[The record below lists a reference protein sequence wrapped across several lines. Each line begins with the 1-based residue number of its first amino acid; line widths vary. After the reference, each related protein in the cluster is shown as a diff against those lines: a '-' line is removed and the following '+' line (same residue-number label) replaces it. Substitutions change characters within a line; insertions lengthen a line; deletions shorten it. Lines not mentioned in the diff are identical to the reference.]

1 MRMLLT
7 SVAMSL
13 MLFAGIPVSDHA
25 TAVAWYERFFGRPAS
40 FQATDTESVW
50 ELAENRWVYVVE
62 NPHNAGHSMQTI
74 LVDDLDGIVAEITE
88 RGIRPEKR
96 ETYDNGARKAIYR
109 DPDGNEIGYGYAPQS
124 G

>member
-1 MRMLLT
+1 MRVLLT
-7 SVAMSL
+7 SDAMSL
-13 MLFAGIPVSDHA
+13 MLFAGIPVNDHA

-50 ELAENRWVYVVE
+50 ELAENRWMYVVE
-62 NPHNAGHSMQTI
+62 KPAHAGHAMQTI
-74 LVDDLDGIVAEITE
+74 LVEDLDSTVSEIAG
-88 RGIRPEKR
+88 RGITPER
-96 ETYDNGARKAIYR
+96 EENYDSGARKAVYR